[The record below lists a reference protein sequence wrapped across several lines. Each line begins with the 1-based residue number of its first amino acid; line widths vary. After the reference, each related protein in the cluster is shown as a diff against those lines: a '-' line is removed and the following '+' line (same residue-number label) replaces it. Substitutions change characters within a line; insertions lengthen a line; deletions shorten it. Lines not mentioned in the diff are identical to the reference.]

1 MAYRQADSSTA
12 RFVCTV
18 CMRSA
23 SSVAGDCPRCGV
35 TRPPLSNPAVVIELR
50 KRIERNHQRRDAQR
64 WALVMGGGTLITICI
79 YLVMGTLGGLDIT
92 PHLSRASLRF
102 QLVHPIFFLLWFGV
116 LIPLSLAFKR
126 RQPARPDVRSLTT
139 GELLRQLG
147 ITLDN

>member
-1 MAYRQADSSTA
+1 MAYREADSSTA

-18 CMRSA
+18 CMRTA
-23 SSVAGDCPRCGV
+23 SSVASDCPLCNV

-50 KRIERNHQRRDAQR
+50 KRVEQKRQRRDAQQ
-64 WALVMGGGTLITICI
+64 WALVIGGATIVTICI
-79 YLVMGTLGGLDIT
+79 YLVTGELGGLDIT

-126 RQPARPDVRSLTT
+126 RQPARPDVRSLAI
-139 GELLRQLG
+139 GELLWQLG